1 MNRRRGYV
9 IIQCRFYKD
18 NEAAGRRLRRRIY
31 SGSATKREHN
41 KKQIIPLPVNY
52 ASMVWLTNTLRKP
65 PTTTTKLAEES
76 EIVFMFI
83 LIDGYNL
90 IRQSETLRRY
100 ERRSLE
106 EGRRALIT
114 KLVAYEKERA
124 HKITV
129 VFDGGE
135 SGWADEGRDREGKI
149 DIIYSRHGERAD
161 DVIKRIA
168 AHTMEETIVVS
179 SDREISSYITRLGKT
194 PLSSL
199 EFETIMNQVTSLSL
213 GDNFRAD
220 KKNNINERQLKKK
233 GPARRLPKA
242 ERLTQTKIKKL

>member
-1 MNRRRGYV
+1 
-9 IIQCRFYKD
+9 
-18 NEAAGRRLRRRIY
+18 
-31 SGSATKREHN
+31 
-41 KKQIIPLPVNY
+41 
-52 ASMVWLTNTLRKP
+52 
-65 PTTTTKLAEES
+65 
-76 EIVFMFI
+76 MFI

-90 IRQSETLRRY
+90 IRQSDTLRRY

-106 EGRRALIT
+106 EGRRALIA
-114 KLVAYEKERA
+114 KLVEYEKKKM

-149 DIIYSRHGERAD
+149 NIIYSRHGERAD

-213 GDNFRAD
+213 GDSLGD